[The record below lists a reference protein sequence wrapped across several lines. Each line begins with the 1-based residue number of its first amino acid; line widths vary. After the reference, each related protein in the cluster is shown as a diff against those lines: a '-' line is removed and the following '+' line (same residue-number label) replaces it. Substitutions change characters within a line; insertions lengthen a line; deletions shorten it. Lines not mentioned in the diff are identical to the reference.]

1 MTMRMA
7 SVIVGLVVLVPTST
21 AQVNTGSIQGVVADA
36 SGAVVPGATLSVKNL
51 ATGVTLTV
59 TTNEVGFYLASGL
72 LPGHYEIEVK
82 AAGFKP
88 ARLPSLLLQVG
99 DQLRQNFT
107 LEVGAVTESIEVRAE
122 APLLQA
128 VNASL
133 GAVVDTRKILDMPM
147 LTRDVRNLA
156 RLAPGVSPGGRIG
169 GAARA
174 GVYGFYVDG
183 VPADSARANIPVGRP
198 SVEAVAEL
206 KVETNNLSA
215 EYGRLTGGA
224 LNIVTRGGTNQIHGS
239 LYEFH
244 WNHKMNANSWA
255 NNFRGFSKSGFKRNM
270 FGGSISGPVVLPG
283 YDGRNRTFFFFGF
296 DGNRENRDAVM
307 RTATVPTEMERQGDF
322 SESLR
327 LGQPVRIFDPFAY
340 NAATDRRAPFPGQ
353 KIPASR
359 FSPLAQAL
367 VRLYPLPNRP
377 PDPGTQA
384 NNYQGPSRRKGYGN
398 DFTVRADQTVSDNHR
413 LFFRFTQND
422 FGTLQNPWM
431 GPATAEH
438 DQFQDN
444 FNNTLSY
451 TANLGPT
458 LILTANGGLAR
469 EWIRY
474 GRSAR
479 DAGFDL
485 ASLPL
490 APNYKSLLDDR
501 FMPVVTLQDK
511 SGIYQTWRAADIKS
525 WKWYASAAITK
536 IAGIQTIKAGYV
548 YTKYFGNFS
557 DNEAPAGVWN
567 FTSTWTQERPT
578 AGVGQDGFG
587 LASMLLGTPASYSF
601 TQIVRTANAWT
612 NHAAYVQDDIRIT
625 SRLTLN
631 LGIRWDFEAPATE
644 RYNRLWFWDDDIA
657 TGWRT
662 NPSYD
667 WKSQVVDRG
676 LLPADA
682 PVPKLGQPYSGYVG
696 FPLTPAY
703 PGRGSSYAYWKNFS
717 PRLGAAWQVTAKT
730 VIRGGWG
737 RFYNGFTGRA
747 SGAGSAGLHP
757 FVTARG
763 SMVTTV
769 DGGRTVAA
777 TIDNPFP
784 NDNGLRPS
792 MNDPEQIIR
801 AIAGQALGSIY
812 HWRKKPAY
820 DDSFNFSVQRELPAS
835 AVIEVSYAGNR
846 GHRLNT
852 TTARVLNYLP
862 VEYLPLGALLRRTIP
877 NPFVGSNLPVSPWT
891 PSDAL
896 QRAPTIEYQ
905 RLLATLPHA
914 VTINMNHYNV
924 ADSWYNAMFVRLEKR
939 LTHGLSLMGAYT
951 LSKLVTDIAGQPQDG
966 RTVRDVRALSEDDVP
981 HRLVL
986 AFLYELPAGKGRRWL
1001 SDASGAHGKLL
1012 QGLLGGWRVAG
1023 IYDYV
1028 SGRPLQITQSS
1039 QTTGLGLNQR
1049 PSVAGSY
1056 RRVDDVRKAVGLP
1069 GQTAALYVNREAF
1082 VVTPPY
1088 TLGTAPFRMPNLRG
1102 PSRQPWDLSLMKT
1115 FPLGERARLQLRV
1128 EAQNAFNQVFF
1139 ADPDTNIQSAAF
1151 GTIASTQTDPRLLQI
1166 GARIDW

>member
-1 MTMRMA
+1 MHR
-7 SVIVGLVVLVPTST
+7 VLTLALALTFAVS
-21 AQVNTGSIQGVVADA
+21 AQVNTGSVQGVVSDA
-36 SGAVVPGATLSVKNL
+36 SGAVVPAATVTVRNL
-51 ATGVTLTV
+51 ATGVALTV
-59 TTNEVGFYLASGL
+59 GTNDVGFYLAQGL
-72 LPGHYEIEVK
+72 LPGRYEIEVK
-82 AAGFKP
+82 ATGFKP
-88 ARLPSLLLQVG
+88 ARLPGLLVQVG
-99 DQLRQNFT
+99 DQLRQNFV
-107 LEVGAVTESIEVRAE
+107 LEVGAVTETVEVTAE

-133 GAVVDTRKILDMPM
+133 GVVVDTRRILDMPM
-147 LTRDVRNLA
+147 LSRDVRNLA
-156 RLAPGVSPGGRIG
+156 RLAPGVSGGGRIG

-183 VPADSARANIPVGRP
+183 VPADSARANIAVGRP
-198 SVEAVAEL
+198 SVEAVAEF

-224 LNIVTRGGTNQIHGS
+224 LNIVTRGGSNQFHGS
-239 LYEFH
+239 LYEFF
-244 WNHKMNANSWA
+244 WNHKMNANSWQ
-255 NNFRGFSKSGFKRNM
+255 NNFRGFGKSGFKRNM
-270 FGGSISGPVVLPG
+270 FGAGASGPVLLPG
-283 YDGRNRTFFFFGF
+283 YDGRNRTFFFFGY

-307 RTATVPTEMERQGDF
+307 RTATLPTELERQGDF
-322 SESLR
+322 SQSLR
-327 LGQPVRIFDPFAY
+327 LGQPVRVFDPFAY
-340 NAATDRRAPFPGQ
+340 NAATGRRTPFPGQ
-353 KIPASR
+353 RIPADR

-367 VRLYPLPNRP
+367 LKLYPAPNRT

-384 NNYQGPSRRKGYGN
+384 NNYEGPSQRKGYGN
-398 DFTVRADQTVSDNHR
+398 DITARADQTLSDNHR

-444 FNNTLSY
+444 FSNTLSY
-451 TANLGPT
+451 NANLGPT
-458 LILTANGGLAR
+458 FILAANGGLAR

-479 DAGFDL
+479 AAGFDL

-490 APNYKSLLDDR
+490 APNYKPLLDDN

-511 SGIYQTWRAADIKS
+511 NGIYQTWRAADIKS
-525 WKWYASAAITK
+525 WKWYGSAAATK
-536 IAGIQTIKAGYV
+536 IAGIHTLKAGYV

-567 FTSTWTQERPT
+567 FNSTWTQESPA

-587 LASMLLGTPASYSF
+587 MASMLLGVPASYSF

-612 NHAAYVQDDIRIT
+612 NHGAYLQDDVRLT
-625 SRLTLN
+625 RRLTLN
-631 LGIRWDFEAPATE
+631 LGIRWDFEMPATE
-644 RYNRLWFWDDDIA
+644 RYNRLWFWDDRIQ

-662 NPSYD
+662 NPAFD
-667 WKSQVVDRG
+667 WTRDVVLRG
-676 LLPADA
+676 ALPADA
-682 PVPKLGQPYSGYVG
+682 PVPTLGQTYAGYVG

-703 PGRGSSYAYWKNFS
+703 PGRGSSQAFWKNFS
-717 PRLGAAWQVTAKT
+717 PRLGAAYQVTPKT
-730 VIRGGWG
+730 VVRGGWG
-737 RFYNGFTGRA
+737 RFSHGFTGRA

-784 NDNGLRPS
+784 NDNGLRPA
-792 MNDPEQIIR
+792 MNDPARITE
-801 AIAGQALGSIY
+801 AIAGQGLGSIY
-812 HWRKKPAY
+812 HWIKKPAY
-820 DDSFNFSVQRELPAS
+820 DDSFNFSLQRELPAS
-835 AVIEVSYAGNR
+835 TVVEVSYAGNR

-852 TTARVLNYLP
+852 TSVRVLNYLP
-862 VEYLPLGALLRRTIP
+862 AKYLSQGALLRRTIP
-877 NPFVGSNLPVSPWT
+877 NPFVGSNLPIGPWT

-896 QRAPTIEYQ
+896 QRTPTIEYQ

-939 LTHGLSLMGAYT
+939 LTHGLSVLGAYT
-951 LSKLVTDIAGQPQDG
+951 LSKLITDIAGQPQDG
-966 RTVRDVRALSEDDVP
+966 VTVRDVRALSEDDAP

-986 AFLYELPAGKGRRWL
+986 SFLYELPVGRGRAWL
-1001 SDASGAHGKLL
+1001 SDTSTLRGKLL
-1012 QGLLGGWRVAG
+1012 DGMFGGWRLAG
-1023 IYDYV
+1023 IYDYL
-1028 SGRPLQITQSS
+1028 SGRPLQVAQSS

-1049 PSVAGSY
+1049 PSIVGPY

-1069 GQTAALYVNREAF
+1069 GQTTALYVNRDAF
-1082 VVTPPY
+1082 AVTPPY
-1088 TLGTAPFRMPNLRG
+1088 TIGTAPLYMPNLRG
-1102 PSRQPWDLSLMKT
+1102 PGRQQWDLSLMKT
-1115 FPLGERARLQLRV
+1115 FILREKVRLQFRA
-1128 EAQNAFNQVFF
+1128 EAENAFNQVNF
-1139 ADPDTNIQSAAF
+1139 ANPTMNIQSAAF
-1151 GTIASTQTDPRLLQI
+1151 GTIDNTQTGPRQLQI